1 MRVGFG
7 GKRRGEK
14 SENNRR
20 STVGFQMRKEE
31 GVEEME
37 EEKGEAGGWR
47 RKKVLVEGRILC
59 IVTDGTI
66 DHYFT

>member
-47 RKKVLVEGRILC
+47 RKKGISGGKNPL
-59 IVTDGTI
+59 
-66 DHYFT
+66 YSY

>member
-1 MRVGFG
+1 MEVREEARRV
-7 GKRRGEK
+7 KITE
-14 SENNRR
+14 R

-47 RKKVLVEGRILC
+47 RKKGISGGKNPL
-59 IVTDGTI
+59 
-66 DHYFT
+66 YSY

>member
-37 EEKGEAGGWR
+37 EEKGEAGGWWR
-47 RKKVLVEGRILC
+47 
-59 IVTDGTI
+59 
-66 DHYFT
+66 